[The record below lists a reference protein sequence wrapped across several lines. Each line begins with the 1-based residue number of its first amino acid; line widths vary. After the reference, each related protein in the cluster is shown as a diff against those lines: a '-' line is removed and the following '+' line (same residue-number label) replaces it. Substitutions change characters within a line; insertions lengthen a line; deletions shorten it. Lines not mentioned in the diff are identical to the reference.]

1 MQQDKGHFGAPLLLP
16 NAWPAELRHWSG
28 RTRFGALIHGLGR
41 GERLLALWQAWAEDP
56 SRSQRLNIIVVEP
69 APPSAAQLT
78 TEFTGSAHQQ
88 RAQTLAR
95 HWPVLTPDLH
105 RLSLDGGRIELLLA
119 VGPWARWQRELL
131 ASCDAMCIDAPLF
144 APSQQDARRFKPLA
158 RVCAPLA
165 RLWAP
170 LSQEQDAVALRH
182 AAFTPLTPGGLW
194 QHQPRAAPARLARDV
209 TLPGSALVIGA
220 GLAGSACAWALAQQ
234 GVPCVVLDQHAQP
247 AQEASGNPAGVFHG
261 VVHAADG
268 RHARFNRVAALHARQ
283 VISQALADGVVGAL
297 GGVLRLESSGLSLAA
312 MRARATALGLP
323 PQYVQALDA
332 ASATALCGLPVAHPA
347 WFYPGGGWVR
357 PAELV
362 RWFLQQAAASFMGDQ
377 HVAALRQVGSQW
389 QALDADGRC
398 LAQAPCVVLANAGA
412 CLHLLGA
419 AAPPLRAVRGQLS
432 LVHTA
437 PGTTPH
443 LPMVGAGFALTIAPG
458 QMLFGATQH
467 VDDFDPRLRAPD
479 HAANLLRLAALTGL
493 AFEPGQ
499 APLQGRVGWRWLAPD
514 RLPLVGAMV
523 GAVTGVPAD
532 ATAPARMAPAPRS
545 LQAVMRQ
552 PGLYVL
558 AGLGSRG
565 LAWAP
570 LAAQV
575 LAAEIAGAPC
585 PVEASL
591 RDAIDPAR
599 FALRAARRPA
609 QG

>member
-16 NAWPAELRHWSG
+16 NAWPAELQRWSG
-28 RTRFGALIHGLGR
+28 RTRFVAFIHGLGR

-56 SRSQRLNIIVVEP
+56 ARSQRLIIIVVEP
-69 APPSAAQLT
+69 APPSVARLT

-88 RAQTLAR
+88 RAQALAR

-105 RLSLDGGRIELLLA
+105 RLSLDSGRIELLLA
-119 VGPWARWQRELL
+119 VGTWARWQRELL
-131 ASCDAMCIDAPLF
+131 ASCDAMCVDAPLF
-144 APSQQDARRFKPLA
+144 APSHLDARRFKPLA
-158 RVCAPLA
+158 RLCAPLA

-182 AAFTPLTPGGLW
+182 AGFTPVAPGGMW
-194 QHQPRAAPARLARDV
+194 QHQPRAPARLARDDTV
-209 TLPGSALVIGA
+209 TSSALVIGA

-247 AQEASGNPAGVFHG
+247 AHEASGNPAGVFHG
-261 VVHAADG
+261 VLHAADG
-268 RHARFNRVAALHARQ
+268 HHARFNRVAALHARQ
-283 VISQALADGVVGAL
+283 VVAQALADGVVGAL

-312 MRARATALGLP
+312 MRERATALGLP

-332 ASATALCGLPVAHPA
+332 ASATALCGLPVPHPA

-362 RWFLQQAAASFMGDQ
+362 RWFLQQAAASFMGGH
-377 HVAALRQVGSQW
+377 HVAALRQVGNQW
-389 QALDADGRC
+389 QALGEDGRC
-398 LAQAPCVVLANAGA
+398 LAQAPCMVLANAGA
-412 CLHLLGA
+412 CLHLLGTT
-419 AAPPLRAVRGQLS
+419 APPLHATRGQLS
-432 LVHTA
+432 LVHTT

-458 QMLFGATQH
+458 EMLFGATQH
-467 VDDFDPRLRAPD
+467 IDDFEPRLRARD
-479 HAANLLRLAALTGL
+479 HAANLLRLATLTGL
-493 AFEPGQ
+493 TFAPGRT
-499 APLQGRVGWRWLAPD
+499 PLDGRVGWRWLAPD
-514 RLPLVGAMV
+514 RLPLVGAV
-523 GAVTGVPAD
+523 AGVTAD

-545 LQAVMRQ
+545 LQALMRR
-552 PGLYVL
+552 PGLYAL

-575 LAAEIAGAPC
+575 LAAEIVGAPC